1 MSVPRSPKPALS
13 TCCIHS
19 PGMGAWW
26 MQGARAS
33 DHKEPKKPDEKAV
46 VPRASRRREDTSD
59 GGGACDW
66 GTFEAS
72 SPSDLG
78 GQRTCTLGI
87 QKVWGAEGG
96 ILSL

>member
-1 MSVPRSPKPALS
+1 
-13 TCCIHS
+13 
-19 PGMGAWW
+19 

-72 SPSDLG
+72 APSDLG
-78 GQRTCTLGI
+78 GQRTRMLGA

-96 ILSL
+96 TLSL